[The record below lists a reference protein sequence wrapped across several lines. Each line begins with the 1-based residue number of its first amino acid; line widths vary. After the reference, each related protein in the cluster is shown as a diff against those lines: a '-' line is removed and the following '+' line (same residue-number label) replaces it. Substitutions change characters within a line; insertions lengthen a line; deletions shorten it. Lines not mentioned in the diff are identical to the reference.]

1 MTDKPK
7 TELHSQETT
16 MPSSAALL
24 RRDTTAPADSDNI
37 RARRNALIAH
47 WAAGKLS
54 LSGWEIEAYA
64 DMLHVVDH
72 EEPGDADILRQLK
85 ADFAE
90 RGVAIDDR
98 ELEGALRTCHKQALR
113 ETWCT
118 D

>member
-1 MTDKPK
+1 MQS
-7 TELHSQETT
+7 LETL
-16 MPSSAALL
+16 MPSHTAAL
-24 RRDTTAPADSDNI
+24 RRDLADPSNNDNI

-47 WAAGKLS
+47 WAAERLS

-64 DMLHVVDH
+64 DMLHAVDH
-72 EEPGDADILRQLK
+72 EEPGDADVLRQLK
-85 ADFAE
+85 QDFAE

-98 ELEGALRTCHKQALR
+98 ELESALRLSHKQALR

>member
-1 MTDKPK
+1 
-7 TELHSQETT
+7 
-16 MPSSAALL
+16 MPPHTAAIH
-24 RRDTTAPADSDNI
+24 RDLADTAGDDNI

-47 WAAGKLS
+47 WAADRLH
-54 LSGWEIEAYA
+54 LSGWEIAAYA
-64 DMLHVVDH
+64 EMLHAVDH

-98 ELEGALRTCHKQALR
+98 ELESALKTCHKQALR
-113 ETWCT
+113 ETWST